1 MKLALYQP
9 DIPQNTGTLMR
20 LCACLGIEL
29 DIIEPCS
36 FSLEDKRFK
45 RSIMDYGELLKV
57 NRYKDWD
64 SFLQENRENRLILL
78 TTKGSDN
85 YLDTEYEENDIL
97 ILGRESAGV
106 PDSVHDRVDKRVKI
120 DMVGE
125 ARSINVAISGAIVLA
140 EGLRQIR

>member
-20 LCACLGIEL
+20 LCACLGIDL

-45 RSIMDYGELLKV
+45 RSIMDYGSLLKV
-57 NRYKDWD
+57 NRYKNWEE
-64 SFLQENRENRLILL
+64 FLAKNPKNRLILL
-78 TTKGSDN
+78 TTKSSKN
-85 YLDTEYEENDIL
+85 YLDVKYNDSDIL

-106 PDSVHDRVDKRVKI
+106 PDSVHDRVDERVLI
-120 DMVGE
+120 DMAPE

-140 EGLRQIR
+140 EGIRQTR